1 MAIVPIC
8 CTFISHQ
15 SLCRANLS
23 KLLRPMYPGQVPTVR
38 RNMYNVVLV
47 LDLARSSSLHFISS
61 TLSRLIDHSYP
72 VRFGIVPIVET
83 EEGLKMAKIFYYL
96 TQNYGRQQTLR
107 FFNSLLSMCFDRHFY
122 SSRLILDMLGG
133 TKQQLDWSHI
143 QTEFE
148 ALVANEG
155 ITDGGEAMPFEDVL
169 GSAADDVETKLLK
182 ARTYAER
189 LSSTTSLPEGHVFIN
204 GKYHVLDD
212 VCCYALVLRCNTQ
225 SYGTRVS

>member
-1 MAIVPIC
+1 
-8 CTFISHQ
+8 
-15 SLCRANLS
+15 
-23 KLLRPMYPGQVPTVR
+23 MYPGQAPTVR

-47 LDLARSSSLHFISS
+47 LDLARSSSLHFISF
-61 TLSRLIDHSYP
+61 TLSRLIDQSYP

-83 EEGLKMAKIFYYL
+83 EEGLKMAKVFYYL
-96 TQNYGRQQTLR
+96 TQNYGRQQTMR
-107 FFNSLLSMCFDRHFY
+107 FFNSVLSMCFYRRFH

-155 ITDGGEAMPFEDVL
+155 ITDGGEAMPFKNIL
-169 GSAADDVETKLLK
+169 GNATDDVETKLLK

-189 LSSTTSLPEGHVFIN
+189 LSTTTTSSPEGHVIIN
-204 GKYHVLDD
+204 GKYYVLDD
-212 VCCYALVLRCNTQ
+212 VCCYALVLRCNTK